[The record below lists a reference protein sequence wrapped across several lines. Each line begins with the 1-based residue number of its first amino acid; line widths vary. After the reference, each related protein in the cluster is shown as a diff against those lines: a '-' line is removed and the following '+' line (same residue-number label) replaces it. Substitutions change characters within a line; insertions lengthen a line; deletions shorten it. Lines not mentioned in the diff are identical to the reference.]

1 MIPSALSVEEHF
13 EWMLCYL
20 ELIHWMAVPVANLG
34 DIPQFRKY
42 AEFGANTIRFSD
54 HARAHASAVCAA
66 LSADVLHQEAPWV

>member
-42 AEFGANTIRFSD
+42 AEFGANTIRFAD
-54 HARAHASAVCAA
+54 HVRAHALAARAVVPP
-66 LSADVLHQEAPWV
+66 DVLLQEAPWV